1 MRKQIYFLRSNPFEL
16 FISQFYNCTVEC
28 ILSSSEKHLKEPAK
42 FEKKYS
48 VCNNVYEFE
57 EI

>member
-1 MRKQIYFLRSNPFEL
+1 MRKQIYFLRSNPFGT
-16 FISQFYNCTVEC
+16 FYQFYNCTVEC
-28 ILSSSEKHLKEPAK
+28 ILSSSEKHLEESAK

>member
-1 MRKQIYFLRSNPFEL
+1 MMRKQIYFLRSNPFGT
-16 FISQFYNCTVEC
+16 FYQFYNCTVEC
-28 ILSSSEKHLKEPAK
+28 ILSSSEKHLEESAK